1 MAIRKQLPKPPYQ
14 VVVPT
19 DFSPGSTRA
28 MTFAQALAGRGM
40 RLTAVHAVDPF
51 QYRFGPQESSN
62 LRRQRV
68 WASAHDSMA
77 RWLQEGRF
85 CDASAAVI
93 EGEAAPAIAEFVASK
108 GADLVVIGT
117 SGRRDVNRLL
127 LGSVAEEMFRDL
139 KCPVVVV
146 GPRARWLKKRKAARL
161 VFATDLEPHSLA
173 ALSELKKLRST
184 FHSSV
189 AVIRAVPHVSKLP
202 GERNRLRNDTRERF
216 KAVADRNLM
225 KHTKRVDV
233 AFAPPIK
240 AITNFANRLHAN
252 AIVMGIRSGGELSR
266 AVTHI
271 PWTLAHRV
279 IAEAKC
285 PVITIRG

>member
-1 MAIRKQLPKPPYQ
+1 
-14 VVVPT
+14 
-19 DFSPGSTRA
+19 
-28 MTFAQALAGRGM
+28 
-40 RLTAVHAVDPF
+40 
-51 QYRFGPQESSN
+51 
-62 LRRQRV
+62 
-68 WASAHDSMA
+68 MA
-77 RWLQEGRF
+77 RWLQEGKF